1 MPAGATRGLEFSP
14 QKCYNPIGI
23 NKKEMINLV
32 KDLTKGTP
40 WRVLLSL
47 SLPMLVSVAF
57 QQMYNIADSVIAG
70 NWAGEFAL
78 SEVGASYPVTMIFLA
93 IATGGSAGAS
103 VVAARLFGAK
113 EHKQLKTAIYTALIT
128 FTALAVF
135 LTVIGS
141 ILCTPMLELLGTP
154 KAIMPNSDAYLRIYI
169 LGLTFLFLY
178 NACNGIF
185 TALGDSKTPLYF
197 LIGSSVGNVLLD
209 LLFVLCFNMGVA
221 GVAWATFIAQGISS
235 VLSVFTLL
243 KRVKQIESE
252 KPELFSKKALLQITR
267 ISVPSILQSS
277 FVSVGNLFIQ
287 SLVNFYGTTEL
298 GVIGGYS
305 AAIKLNTFALT
316 CFSTLSNSVSNYAAQ
331 NMGAGRF
338 DRVKKGVKSGAF
350 MSFIVAIPFAI
361 TFFFFGGELTG
372 IFATEGGEGIIRTG
386 RVFLQIAS
394 PFYLVICFKIIID
407 GVMRGLGIMKP
418 FVIATCLD
426 LVLRVAF
433 AYILS
438 PFFGSDGIWMSW
450 PVGWLLALFV
460 DIFFYRYYII
470 KGRAIKVTE

>member
-1 MPAGATRGLEFSP
+1 M
-14 QKCYNPIGI
+14 
-23 NKKEMINLV
+23 V
-32 KDLTKGTP
+32 KDLTEGTP

-70 NWAGEFAL
+70 NWAGDNAL
-78 SEVGASYPVTMIFLA
+78 SSVGASYPITMIFLA

-103 VVAARLFGAK
+103 VVAARLFGAR
-113 EHKQLKTAIYTALIT
+113 EHKLLKTAIYTTLIAFTVLAAALT
-128 FTALAVF
+128 
-135 LTVIGS
+135 
-141 ILCTPMLELLGTP
+141 ILGLVLSVPMLELLGTP
-154 KAIMPNSDAYLRIYI
+154 KAIMPDSDAYLRIYI

-197 LIGSSVGNVLLD
+197 LIGSSVGNVVLD
-209 LLFVLCFNMGVA
+209 LIFVLCFDMGVP
-221 GVAWATFIAQGISS
+221 GVAWATFIAQGVAA

-243 KRVKQIESE
+243 KRVGKICGERVR
-252 KPELFSKKALLQITR
+252 LFSISMLAQISR

-287 SLVNFYGTTEL
+287 SLVNFYGQTEL

-316 CFSTLSNSVSNYAAQ
+316 CFTTISNSISGYTAQ
-331 NMGAGRF
+331 NIGAGKF
-338 DRVKKGVKSGAF
+338 DRVKTGIKSGGI

-361 TFFFFGGELTG
+361 GFFFFGGELTSV
-372 IFATEGGEGIIRTG
+372 FATEGGEEIIRTG

-394 PFYLVICFKIIID
+394 PFYLVIGFKIVID
-407 GVMRGLGIMKP
+407 GAMRGLGIMKP
-418 FVIATCLD
+418 FITATCLD
-426 LVLRVAF
+426 LVLRVVF

-438 PFFGSDGIWMSW
+438 PIFGSDGIWMSW
-450 PVGWLLALFV
+450 PVGWMIALFIDV
-460 DIFFYRYYII
+460 AFYYYYIV
-470 KGRAIKVTE
+470 KEKAIR

>member
-1 MPAGATRGLEFSP
+1 M
-14 QKCYNPIGI
+14 
-23 NKKEMINLV
+23 V

-57 QQMYNIADSVIAG
+57 QQMYNIADSIIAG

-78 SEVGASYPVTMIFLA
+78 SEVGASYPITMIFLA

-113 EHKQLKTAIYTALIT
+113 EHRLLKTAIYTTLIA
-128 FTALAVF
+128 FTILAAI
-135 LTVIGS
+135 LTVAGLLLS
-141 ILCTPMLELLGTP
+141 APMLELLGTP
-154 KAIMPNSDAYLRIYI
+154 KTIMPSSDAYLRIYV
-169 LGLTFLFLY
+169 LGLVFLFLY

-209 LLFVLCFNMGVA
+209 LLFVLCFGMGVP
-221 GVAWATFIAQGISS
+221 GVAWATFIAQGIAA
-235 VLSVFTLL
+235 VLAVITLL
-243 KRVKQIESE
+243 KRVGKIHSE
-252 KPELFSKKALLQITR
+252 RAQLFSLNMLGQISR

-287 SLVNFYGTTEL
+287 SLVNYYGQTEL
-298 GVIGGYS
+298 GVIGGYT

-316 CFSTLSNSVSNYAAQ
+316 CFTTISNSISGYTAQ
-331 NMGAGRF
+331 NIGAGRF
-338 DRVKKGVKSGAF
+338 DRVKTGIKSGGI

-361 TFFFFGGELTG
+361 AFFLFGGELTS
-372 IFATEGGEGIIRTG
+372 IFATEGGEEIIRTG
-386 RVFLQIAS
+386 RIFLQIVS
-394 PFYLVICFKIIID
+394 PFYLLIGFKIVID
-407 GVMRGLGIMKP
+407 GTMRGLGIMLP
-418 FVIATCLD
+418 FMTATCLD
-426 LVLRVAF
+426 LVIRVVF

-438 PFFGSDGIWMSW
+438 PFFKSDGIWMSW
-450 PVGWLLALFV
+450 PVGWMIALFI
-460 DIFFYRYYII
+460 DLGFYYYYIV
-470 KGRAIKVTE
+470 KGKAVKKTMK